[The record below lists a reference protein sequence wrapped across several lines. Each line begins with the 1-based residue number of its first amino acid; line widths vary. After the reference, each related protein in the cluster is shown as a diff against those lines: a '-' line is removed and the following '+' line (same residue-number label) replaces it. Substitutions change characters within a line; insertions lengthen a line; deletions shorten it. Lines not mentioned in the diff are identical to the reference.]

1 MKSKNK
7 FRKGVFV
14 VVYSLSKVDGKRKK
28 IEYLILK
35 RKLHWKGWEFVKG
48 GVKKGE
54 FLLKT
59 VKRESFEES
68 GLRIF
73 NVKRYSYSGKYRY
86 DKVFD
91 ERKGFIG
98 QSFVLYSAET
108 KRGRV
113 RLDGKEHS
121 NHKWMNFK
129 GAYKKLRWPNQKRAL
144 KMVDKFLNGRK

>member
-14 VVYSLSKVDGKRKK
+14 VVYSKDKKNKEAK

-35 RKLHWKGWEFVKG
+35 RKLHWKGWEFAKG